1 MTSSGM
7 EVSVAGGMAASAA
20 SANTFM
26 YLFVFPLT
34 LSHSSGSYAYRSF
47 MSMMSEDRLRFAIS
61 CKLERYF
68 RSPPVLVENDD
79 KKRRAE
85 DKASEY
91 FPLSMEPMEPDPAI
105 AKEPLIKGVMGSD
118 GSDGKNRNR
127 KGGGNKRD
135 LLTGVSLAGLLP

>member
-34 LSHSSGSYAYRSF
+34 LSYSSGSYAYRSF

-61 CKLERYF
+61 CKFERYF
-68 RSPPVLVENDD
+68 RSPPLVLENDD
-79 KKRRAE
+79 KKRRE
-85 DKASEY
+85 DAKASEY
-91 FPLSMEPMEPDPAI
+91 FPDSIEPMEPP
-105 AKEPLIKGVMGSD
+105 GVVAM
-118 GSDGKNRNR
+118 RE
-127 KGGGNKRD
+127 
-135 LLTGVSLAGLLP
+135 

>member
-68 RSPPVLVENDD
+68 RSPPFVLENDD

-91 FPLSMEPMEPDPAI
+91 FPLSMEPMEAE
-105 AKEPLIKGVMGSD
+105 AMSHQEGVM
-118 GSDGKNRNR
+118 KE
-127 KGGGNKRD
+127 
-135 LLTGVSLAGLLP
+135 